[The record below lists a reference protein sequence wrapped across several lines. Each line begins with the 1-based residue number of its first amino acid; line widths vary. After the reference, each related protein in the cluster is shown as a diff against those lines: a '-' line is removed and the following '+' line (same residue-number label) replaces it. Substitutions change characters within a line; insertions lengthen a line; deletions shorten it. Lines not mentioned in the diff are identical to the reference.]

1 MAEDKDRE
9 QTNGSTPGS
18 DDPDQSLDHRASS
31 QPGEELG
38 GDTEVPSTKDQP
50 SDAPASE
57 EGESSEQELEEL
69 QDRGRDAVDPAEG
82 PDGDDEDDGDDDGDR
97 ELVAVGAP
105 RTQRSTAAGNG
116 TGTGETKSRGSSV
129 APTKKNKATPK
140 QQQVATKPKRTT
152 PAQFVREAVGELRK
166 VVYPTGSQLANYF
179 VVVLVFV
186 LFIIGIVSLLD
197 LGFGW
202 VIFRVFSNG

>member
-1 MAEDKDRE
+1 MAQDKDRE
-9 QTNGSTPGS
+9 PTFGSTPGA
-18 DDPDQSLDHRASS
+18 DDPADQHLDPASGS
-31 QPGEELG
+31 QDSEQPAERLG
-38 GDTEVPSTKDQP
+38 GDTEVPGTADDT

-57 EGESSEQELEEL
+57 EGESSEQERQES
-69 QDRGRDAVDPAEG
+69 QDRGHGVP
-82 PDGDDEDDGDDDGDR
+82 DGDDDGDR

-105 RTQRSTAAGNG
+105 SKQRSTAAGK
-116 TGTGETKSRGSSV
+116 GTGETKSRN
-129 APTKKNKATPK
+129 AAAARTKKDKATPK
-140 QQQVATKPKRTT
+140 QQLATKPKRTT

-202 VIFRVFSNG
+202 VIFRMFA

>member
-1 MAEDKDRE
+1 VVDDKDRE
-9 QTNGSTPGS
+9 EANGSTPAA
-18 DDPDQSLDHRASS
+18 DDPADQRPLTDQQDQARDGDE
-31 QPGEELG
+31 QPAEELG
-38 GDTEVPSTKDQP
+38 GDTDVPDTGAEP
-50 SDAPASE
+50 SASPASE
-57 EGESSEQELEEL
+57 EGDSSEQELEEL
-69 QDRGRDAVDPAEG
+69 QDRSHDADHDPDHD
-82 PDGDDEDDGDDDGDR
+82 PDGDADGER

-105 RTQRSTAAGNG
+105 SKQRSTSAGN
-116 TGTGETKSRGSSV
+116 GTGETKSKNAAV
-129 APTKKNKATPK
+129 ARTKKDKATPK
-140 QQQVATKPKRTT
+140 QRQVEKKPKRTT

-202 VIFRVFSNG
+202 VIFRVFA